1 MLLPGP
7 ATARIAPTRDSFEL
21 VSRPRLDITP
31 IVQQLLDTEHLPL
44 AYRDRSNRYESILEE
59 AHRDHPQD
67 FPRLLDA
74 LVFPESAGLPVH
86 IPEEFAWETA
96 VLFQQHPEW
105 LNRGLLE
112 KLALKQ
118 DPTGE
123 VSYTRVALISLLQ
136 RGEHAALKPIL
147 QKMVALGRDQA
158 SGANMNSLVE
168 SFCLN
173 LANQPEDRISVR
185 QLWELSKEA
194 SRLLPEGETGRIEDF
209 AQGMKTAKQTD
220 RNLQDY
226 QQRLAISE
234 EDLQSLSG
242 KRLCLVGGG
251 NSPLKT
257 GLLESKV
264 DCHVTN
270 IDPIFTEFTPGNE
283 DRKVPLNF
291 FDEAVGTL
299 FRKEKF
305 DEIWA
310 LNSLPQYA
318 MSPQETLQFYMGAL
332 SGLSPKGILRVAPYT
347 GFSDSLGSAMSLSRP
362 IVRQVSKEV
371 VDELAKNPK
380 LFNVQRFTVTS
391 KGFWGRRPMEGV
403 SIQVVG
409 KPRAVEKFL
418 RRTLP
423 ARVNSLCD

>member
-1 MLLPGP
+1 M
-7 ATARIAPTRDSFEL
+7 RDSFEL

-44 AYRDRSNRYESILEE
+44 EYRERSKCYESILEK

-86 IPEEFAWETA
+86 IPEEFAWDTA
-96 VLFQQHPEW
+96 VLFKHHPQW

-123 VSYTRVALISLLQ
+123 VSYTSVALISLLQ
-136 RGEHAALKPIL
+136 RGEHAALKPLL
-147 QKMVALGRDQA
+147 QKMVALGLNQA
-158 SGANMNSLVE
+158 SGANKKSLVE

-173 LANQPEDRISVR
+173 LANQPEDLIRKQ
-185 QLWELSKEA
+185 QLWELSKEV

-220 RNLQDY
+220 RDLKDY

-234 EDLQSLSG
+234 EELQNLDG

-257 GLLESKV
+257 GFAQAKV
-264 DCHVTN
+264 DCHVIN

-283 DRKVPLNF
+283 DRKVSYNF
-291 FDEAVGTL
+291 FDKAVGAL

-318 MSPQETLQFYMGAL
+318 MSPQETLQFYTRAL
-332 SGLSPKGILRVAPYT
+332 SGLSPQGRLRAAPYA

-362 IVRQVSKEV
+362 IVRQVSEEV
-371 VDELAKNPK
+371 VDELAKNPE
-380 LFNVQRFTVTS
+380 LFNVQRFTVIN

-409 KPRAVEKFL
+409 KPRMVEKFL

-423 ARVNSLCD
+423 ARINSLCD